1 MKDLNL
7 TIMTRSLY
15 AGLLVIFLMAGCER
29 SVDGLSEPSL
39 SNNPDIFIDG
49 FSSGLEYFPY
59 DDGFAKLDAF
69 QVDTDETFNNSA
81 ASMRIDVPNPESRD
95 GSYAGATFVD
105 LNGGRDVTEYDA
117 ITFYAKATKAATI
130 NSIGFGQD
138 LEDSPFEVRLDSLRL
153 STFWQKYI
161 IPFPASSKLTALE
174 GMFWFAE
181 NPEDGAGYSFWVDEL
196 KFEKLGNIAQPRP
209 VINNGESTTITSFV
223 NLTYQL
229 TGFEQTLNTIITLP
243 DETTTSEDV
252 TLTIAAGYFDFMSSD
267 PSVATV
273 NDRGLVTVLG
283 EGTTTIT
290 AMLDGTE
297 ADGSLTINSNGT
309 FQSAPV
315 PTVPADSVI
324 SIFSDAYTNVPVD
337 YYNGFFVP
345 DGQTTQGGTGF
356 DGGPQGADIVV
367 NGDGII
373 NYTDLNFV
381 AIGTFLDVPAI
392 DATEMTHLHVDIN
405 VQESIDPGD
414 YITIQLLNGV
424 QANETS
430 GSVRIGADQLL
441 ENDWL
446 SLDIPLA
453 DFGLADR
460 SALGLIFFVSDATIS
475 DIYVDNIYYYDDGSD
490 TSGGGNGGGGN
501 GGGTGSEIVTAPVP
515 TVDAD
520 SVISI
525 FSDAY
530 TNVPVDYYNGFFN
543 GDGQT
548 TQGGTGFEGGP
559 QGADVVI
566 DGDGIIHYT
575 DLNFVGIGT
584 GVDPNQ
590 TNSPV
595 DATDMTHIHVDIYV
609 NEAIASGDFIRLQ
622 LLNSVGDNENSGSV
636 TFSSD
641 ELKEGEWVSF
651 DVPLANFSLASRD
664 EIGLIFF
671 ISDETIS
678 DIYVDNIY
686 YYESDEVVVVN
697 PEIETAP
704 VPTVDPDSVISVFS
718 DAYTNVPID
727 YYNGFFT
734 PDGQTTQGG
743 TGFEGGPMGA
753 DVVIN
758 GDGII
763 HYTQLNFVGIG
774 AGVDPNQTNSPIDA
788 SEMTHIHVDIY
799 VNEAITSGDF
809 IRFQL
814 INSVGNNESSGSVTF
829 SSGVLREGEWVSFDV
844 PLADFNLSGTDQLGL
859 IFFVSDQTI
868 SDIFVDNIYYY
879 TDGSSGGATKSAPN
893 LPITF
898 DDSEVNYNAT
908 TFNGTAY
915 EVVDN
920 PDVSGSNNTASKVG
934 SITNA
939 GVQWEGIY
947 FDLENN
953 LDFGNGQTITMDVY
967 STSAIPVLLKIEVD
981 QGAAVE
987 LAQNHSGSG
996 WEELTFNFS
1005 SSDSFPRVTIFM
1017 DGPGTSTGTFYIDN
1031 IAQN

>member
-15 AGLLVIFLMAGCER
+15 TGLLVIFLMAGCER

-39 SNNPDIFIDG
+39 TNNPDVFIDG

-69 QVDTDETFNNSA
+69 QVDTDVTFNNSA
-81 ASMRIDVPNPESRD
+81 SSMRIDVPNPGDPSGE
-95 GSYAGATFVD
+95 YAGAAFVD
-105 LNGGRDVTEYDA
+105 LNGGRDLSEYDA
-117 ITFYAKATKAATI
+117 LTFYAKGTKAATI
-130 NSIGFGQD
+130 NSLGFGQD

-153 STFWQKYI
+153 STFWKKYV
-161 IPFPASSKLTALE
+161 IPFPSSEKLTAVE

-181 NPEDGAGYSFWVDEL
+181 DPEDGAGYSFWIDEL

-209 VINNGESTTITSFV
+209 SINNGQDVTITSFV
-223 NLTYQL
+223 NLTYSI
-229 TGFEQTLNTIITLP
+229 TDFEQTLNTIITLP

-252 TLTIAAGYFDFMSSD
+252 TLSVSAGYFDFVSSN
-267 PSVATV
+267 PAVATV
-273 NDRGLVTVLG
+273 NERGVVTVVG
-283 EGTTTIT
+283 EGTATVT
-290 AMLDGTE
+290 ALVDGVT
-297 ADGSLTINSNGT
+297 ANGSLTINSTGT
-309 FQSAPV
+309 FESAPV

-337 YYNGFFVP
+337 YYNGFFIP

-356 DGGPQGADIVV
+356 DGGPPGADIVV
-367 NGDGII
+367 DGDGII

-381 AIGTFLDVPAI
+381 GIGTFLNVPTV

-405 VQESIDPGD
+405 VQESVDPGD

-424 QANETS
+424 QVNETS
-430 GSVRIGADQLL
+430 GSVRIGSDQLL

-460 SALGLIFFVSDATIS
+460 SALGLIFFIS
-475 DIYVDNIYYYDDGSD
+475 DNTVSNIYVDNIFYYNDGSD
-490 TSGGGNGGGGN
+490 GSGGGGGGGGN
-501 GGGTGSEIVTAPVP
+501 GGEPVDIETAPVP
-515 TVDAD
+515 TAEAD

-530 TNVPVDYYNGFFN
+530 SNVPVDYYNGFFTP
-543 GDGQT
+543 DGQT

-575 DLNFVGIGT
+575 DLNFVGIAT

-595 DATDMTHIHVDIYV
+595 DATAM
-609 NEAIASGDFIRLQ
+609 S
-622 LLNSVGDNENSGSV
+622 
-636 TFSSD
+636 
-641 ELKEGEWVSF
+641 
-651 DVPLANFSLASRD
+651 
-664 EIGLIFF
+664 
-671 ISDETIS
+671 
-678 DIYVDNIY
+678 
-686 YYESDEVVVVN
+686 
-697 PEIETAP
+697 
-704 VPTVDPDSVISVFS
+704 
-718 DAYTNVPID
+718 
-727 YYNGFFT
+727 
-734 PDGQTTQGG
+734 
-743 TGFEGGPMGA
+743 
-753 DVVIN
+753 
-758 GDGII
+758 
-763 HYTQLNFVGIG
+763 
-774 AGVDPNQTNSPIDA
+774 
-788 SEMTHIHVDIY
+788 HIHVDIY
-799 VNEAITSGDF
+799 VNEAITAGDF

-814 INSVGNNESSGSVTF
+814 INDVGGNESSGSVTF
-829 SSGVLREGEWVSFDV
+829 NSGALREGEWVSFDV
-844 PLADFNLSGTDQLGL
+844 PLADFNLNGRDKLGL
-859 IFFVSDQTI
+859 IFFVSDETI

-879 TDGSSGGATKSAPN
+879 TDGSGGGGGSKSAPN

-898 DDSEVNYNAT
+898 DDSDVNYSAT

-967 STSAIPVLLKIEVD
+967 STSALPVLLKIEVD

-987 LAQNHSGSG
+987 IAQNHTGSG
-996 WEELTFNFS
+996 WEELTYNFS
-1005 SSDSFPRVTIFM
+1005 SSDSFPRVTIFI

-1031 IAQN
+1031 IIQN